1 MRHLILLTIL
11 LTLPAAADG
20 PPFENAADWRLDFR
34 HHHAGSGE
42 YYMVETMGSGV
53 AIFDVDDDGDP
64 DVLFVDGG
72 PLPGYT
78 DEPPRTRLFRND
90 RTPDGPRFVDV
101 TEGSGIEVV
110 AYGMGA
116 TAGDVDG
123 DGDLDLFISSFGC
136 NQLFENLGDGTFR
149 DVTDRAGTAVGDARF
164 AASAAFG
171 DPDVDGDLD
180 LYVTSYVDFALDH
193 NIVCGAERYGRR
205 SYCHPDVYEGVPD
218 LYLENRGDGTF
229 EDATE
234 RTGFGGTA
242 GKGLGVVWSDLD
254 VDGDLDLYVAN
265 DITFNLHYENVGW
278 RDDGPPFEDV
288 AILYGTAASDL
299 GTPEASMGLAVG
311 DIGGDLRPEVFVTHF
326 NLETNALYSS
336 QPGGLFIDRRFASG
350 LAEPSVGHLGFGNAL
365 ADFDLDGDL
374 DAVVANGHIIP
385 GLEVNGEDAY
395 RQRNQLYENVGTNG
409 GDGRFREVG
418 ASGLDIVRVSRGLAV
433 GDLDG
438 DGDLDLAINNSN
450 DLAEVYRNTSVDRKT
465 GVDGAFLQVDPRAAA
480 GNRFGIGARV
490 EIEAA
495 GKRQVREIMTGS
507 SYLSQH
513 DLTLHFGLGAAEAVE
528 SLKIFWPDGRRL
540 EVRGVPV
547 NRRVRIGDPGG

>member
-123 DGDLDLFISSFGC
+123 DGDLDLFISSFGR

-365 ADFDLDGDL
+365 
-374 DAVVANGHIIP
+374 
-385 GLEVNGEDAY
+385 LELVE
-395 RQRNQLYENVGTNG
+395 L
-409 GDGRFREVG
+409 
-418 ASGLDIVRVSRGLAV
+418 GLDRPPVEFLAPVRDPLLEGLAV
-433 GDLDG
+433 GPVAPARP
-438 DGDLDLAINNSN
+438 GDLIGKPRGPEPTMQIRDLLVGNVNPESFDRHGQWLPHRPTPSVARRPTLRPFRSGASCRHPRDSFFSGTRRRSRGIPRCRGS
-450 DLAEVYRNTSVDRKT
+450 EVK
-465 GVDGAFLQVDPRAAA
+465 
-480 GNRFGIGARV
+480 
-490 EIEAA
+490 
-495 GKRQVREIMTGS
+495 
-507 SYLSQH
+507 
-513 DLTLHFGLGAAEAVE
+513 
-528 SLKIFWPDGRRL
+528 
-540 EVRGVPV
+540 
-547 NRRVRIGDPGG
+547 